1 LPGTSHLVRDVFL
14 FPFYVGPSEVVMKK
28 SKSNI
33 DLSEFSDKQ
42 YKTTLLLVK
51 LVSSLS
57 VEVHALND
65 EVKRLSTLVE
75 KLVANNTLE
84 EEPV

>member
-1 LPGTSHLVRDVFL
+1 
-14 FPFYVGPSEVVMKK
+14 MKK

-57 VEVHALND
+57 VEVHTLND